1 MSEYGEAMTWQGRAL
16 QNLHRLDELV
26 AALRNVCNVFVES
39 RIHDNNLQKM
49 DDSLSET
56 YDWMHRT
63 HMSLRR
69 YEREMA
75 DTTQAL
81 PAGFADQPPFDK
93 AFHIPFILPRRLETI
108 ADWHH
113 FVRQRLLEL
122 VAQQRPLQDE
132 AAVLETRRQQ
142 LHAER
147 TVLLNLMWREENFAD

>member
-1 MSEYGEAMTWQGRAL
+1 MASIG
-16 QNLHRLDELV
+16 HRGHDYLLADARRVGCTAYLV
-26 AALRNVCNVFVES
+26 
-39 RIHDNNLQKM
+39 
-49 DDSLSET
+49 
-56 YDWMHRT
+56 
-63 HMSLRR
+63 RR
-69 YEREMA
+69 MA
-75 DTTQAL
+75 
-81 PAGFADQPPFDK
+81 GV
-93 AFHIPFILPRRLETI
+93 RI